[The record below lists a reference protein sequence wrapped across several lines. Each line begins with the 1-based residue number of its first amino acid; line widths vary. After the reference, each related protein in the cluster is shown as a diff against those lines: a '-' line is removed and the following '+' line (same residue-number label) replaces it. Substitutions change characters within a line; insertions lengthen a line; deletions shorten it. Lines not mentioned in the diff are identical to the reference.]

1 MLYAMR
7 NLSVVPR
14 SISHLPSLVAYLPSS
29 VNGQEGT
36 DCRGRRDPMKILNGW
51 KEIAEC
57 LHRTSRSARR
67 WEQLGLPVRRISQ
80 SSRSPVVAF
89 PNEIEDW
96 VRRNRLRGWGRLGAE
111 PAGFRATRR
120 NSVDLNPDACEL
132 RERVERMRKLCE
144 ESNRLRA
151 DLRLAKENLWK
162 RITLSFPQ
170 SKWDA
175 SGSHTS
181 SSLLW

>member
-1 MLYAMR
+1 MLYR
-7 NLSVVPR
+7 TCNSSVVPR
-14 SISHLPSLVAYLPSS
+14 SIPHLSSLVAYLPSS

-36 DCRGRRDPMKILNGW
+36 DCRGRRGPMRILNGW

-89 PNEIEDW
+89 PNEIEAW
-96 VRRNRLRGWGRLGAE
+96 VRRNRLRGWGPLGAE
-111 PAGFRATRR
+111 PAGSRATRR
-120 NSVDLNPDACEL
+120 KSVALNPDVREL
-132 RERVERMRKLCE
+132 RERLERMRKLCE
-144 ESNRLRA
+144 ENKRLRA
-151 DLRLAKENLWK
+151 DVMLAKENLWK

-175 SGSHTS
+175 PGSHTN